1 MNNWKIKYT
10 KLVTKKQK
18 ILDAFVEVWDK
29 FCEHKILWIDSVF
42 LAALMYVIVY

>member
-18 ILDAFVEVWDK
+18 ILDGFVEVWDN
-29 FCEHKILWIDSVF
+29 FYEHNTLWIDSVF
-42 LAALMYVIVY
+42 LIILIFT